1 MSGVSW
7 GVIVAGV
14 VVLGAL
20 IAFALAFR
28 LDFLMIGVV
37 VAVALVATYLAGQMD
52 KRKSRGPWAK
62 EDGDS

>member
-1 MSGVSW
+1 VSW

-14 VVLGAL
+14 VVLCAL

-28 LDFLMIGVV
+28 LYFVMIGVV